1 MKAFEVLKNIIE
13 IIQKNL
19 KITIYN
25 TFSSNIIKLPI
36 VEKFLTIEIYSGSK
50 DKILI
55 TITAYAPQDQ
65 GAQACKD
72 LTQKTIDILNSS
84 KIENLDEVIMQN
96 VLFNKAKKA
105 YCQKCKVIFKH
116 KKENLNLIN
125 FGNEEIATKQDLTL
139 KFSRNISI
147 YYSPLAGAQFK
158 DLGRA
163 LRKVECTAIIDTKQF
178 QRIADLILNKNIN
191 KLSIE
196 GQNFSAMLIEMHR
209 KTKNETFLSFL
220 EVIWLNLKMQ
230 AFDEKNNAIALPTIL
245 WYEHYIGQFGFEETF
260 KFGFSEFIPISVTK
274 IIITK
279 QNKKQ
284 IECFVDQI
292 SNEINKDGISSQI
305 KVKNIVCRL
314 FENQVAPETIKNFT
328 LKKMLSKFAKEYDF
342 KCKILN
348 TDTIEMKN
356 FYVDL
361 GMTKLDV
368 IKFFF
373 RINCKKNI
381 FLKDNK
387 ELVFKYSP
395 SKPISFGNKKNL
407 KNDQTTTIKYN
418 SIKMLD
424 VRSKLIS
431 DAFVKLT
438 FEDNESEFFHL
449 SEENVC
455 ASKCNIKRVK
465 YCNIPTRWQIMP
477 KSGSDYIVK
486 KENKKRF
493 KYYIST
499 FENVEI
505 FPGMICN
512 IKEVGESKNLTAVE
526 ILESVTKYGTETKIC
541 LLNS

>member
-1 MKAFEVLKNIIE
+1 
-13 IIQKNL
+13 
-19 KITIYN
+19 
-25 TFSSNIIKLPI
+25 
-36 VEKFLTIEIYSGSK
+36 
-50 DKILI
+50 
-55 TITAYAPQDQ
+55 
-65 GAQACKD
+65 
-72 LTQKTIDILNSS
+72 
-84 KIENLDEVIMQN
+84 
-96 VLFNKAKKA
+96 
-105 YCQKCKVIFKH
+105 
-116 KKENLNLIN
+116 
-125 FGNEEIATKQDLTL
+125 
-139 KFSRNISI
+139 
-147 YYSPLAGAQFK
+147 
-158 DLGRA
+158 
-163 LRKVECTAIIDTKQF
+163 
-178 QRIADLILNKNIN
+178 
-191 KLSIE
+191 
-196 GQNFSAMLIEMHR
+196 
-209 KTKNETFLSFL
+209 
-220 EVIWLNLKMQ
+220 MQ

-279 QNKKQ
+279 RNKKQ
-284 IECFVDQI
+284 VECFVDQI

-387 ELVFKYSP
+387 ELVFKHHP
-395 SKPISFGNKKNL
+395 STPIFFGNKKNL